1 MSRVG
6 KNPVT
11 VPNGV
16 EVSFVSGMLKA
27 KGKLGEQSVTI
38 LPEIEVKIA
47 DSEIVVSPKDT
58 SKRALAMWGTT
69 RSLVNNAVSG
79 VSVGFVKRLEVN
91 GVGYRAQAQGQKL
104 TLQLGY
110 SHDINYVVPEGI
122 KVAVEGDRNSVI
134 AVSGADKQKVGQV
147 ASEIRAFRKPEPYK
161 GKGVRYSDEY
171 IVRKEGK
178 KK

>member
-1 MSRVG
+1 
-6 KNPVT
+6 
-11 VPNGV
+11 
-16 EVSFVSGMLKA
+16 
-27 KGKLGEQSVTI
+27 
-38 LPEIEVKIA
+38 
-47 DSEIVVSPKDT
+47 
-58 SKRALAMWGTT
+58 
-69 RSLVNNAVSG
+69 VNNAVSG